1 MTDKVDYLDEDP
13 IIPSQKYCVV
23 SVLTPKNFKK
33 SAEAEN
39 KAADVVSFTGVST
52 VADGEVVALDTHNN
66 LIEEHNKVLREM
78 AALKTELLGLKQKSD
93 EKDITM
99 YTFKVRGAYE
109 TVDEAQKRIQYLNS
123 IDNNVNIYLA
133 EVGKWCPFE
142 DDPEKAKDSVYK
154 DEELNRLMK
163 GYKENQEK
171 ANEHF
176 QQRKAEMVAK
186 ALVDTKEKKE
196 KLKAED
202 DERKKLLKKVIV
214 DTPAADSQGD
224 SSSVNTSSVKV
235 EESLQ
240 EKEKQLKENEKKVLE
255 GKKEIEQKKGE
266 IHTKED
272 KIRKLNDEM
281 NAAKKKYEDMLAKVN
296 KSV

>member
-1 MTDKVDYLDEDP
+1 MSDKVDYLDEDP
-13 IIPSQKYCVV
+13 VISSQKYCVI
-23 SVLTPKNFKK
+23 SVLTPKNFKDVDDK
-33 SAEAEN
+33 S
-39 KAADVVSFTGVST
+39 S
-52 VADGEVVALDTHNN
+52 
-66 LIEEHNKVLREM
+66 
-78 AALKTELLGLKQKSD
+78 
-93 EKDITM
+93 M
-99 YTFKVRGAYE
+99 YTFKVRGSYE
-109 TVDEAQKRIQYLNS
+109 TVDEAQKRIQFLNS
-123 IDNNVNIYLA
+123 IDPNVNIYLA
-133 EVGKWCPFE
+133 EVGKWCPFD
-142 DDPEKAKDSVYK
+142 DDPEKAKDAVYK

-171 ANEHF
+171 AKEHF

-186 ALVDTKEKKE
+186 ALSDTKEKKE
-196 KLKAED
+196 KLKAEE

-214 DTPAADSQGD
+214 DAPTADGQGD
-224 SSSVNTSSVKV
+224 SQSVNGQSVNGQSVDSQSVDSQSVNGSSVKV

-240 EKEKQLKENEKKVLE
+240 EKEKLLKEKEKKVLE

>member
-1 MTDKVDYLDEDP
+1 MSDKVDYLDEDP
-13 IIPSQKYCVV
+13 VISSQKYCVI
-23 SVLTPKNFKK
+23 SVLTPKNFKDVDDK
-33 SAEAEN
+33 S
-39 KAADVVSFTGVST
+39 S
-52 VADGEVVALDTHNN
+52 
-66 LIEEHNKVLREM
+66 
-78 AALKTELLGLKQKSD
+78 
-93 EKDITM
+93 M
-99 YTFKVRGAYE
+99 YTFKVRGSYE
-109 TVDEAQKRIQYLNS
+109 TVEEAQKRIQFLNS
-123 IDNNVNIYLA
+123 IDPNVNIYLA

-142 DDPEKAKDSVYK
+142 DDPEKAKDAVYK

-171 ANEHF
+171 AKEHF
-176 QQRKAEMVAK
+176 QQRKVEMVAK
-186 ALVDTKEKKE
+186 ALADTKEKKE
-196 KLKAED
+196 KLKAEE

-214 DTPAADSQGD
+214 DAPAADSQSVNSSSVNGQSVD
-224 SSSVNTSSVKV
+224 SQSVDGQSVDGLSVNTSSVKV

-240 EKEKQLKENEKKVLE
+240 EKEKQLKEKEKKVLE